1 VIELSTTKRV
11 ILGNEAIAFGALS
24 AGVSIAAG
32 YPGTPSTEI
41 IETLM
46 AYGKIYTEWSAN
58 EKVAFE
64 TAYGAAINGAFAL
77 TTMKHVGLNV
87 AADPLMSSSY
97 TGVEGALVIVS
108 ADDPSMW
115 SSQNEQDNRYYGLH
129 ALIPVIEPYD
139 PQSAHDLTIEAFKL
153 SNKVKHPV
161 ILRSTTRIG
170 HIRGPVELKPPSR
183 PILGKLIKDPK
194 RYVLVPE
201 NARRNRVE
209 QLKRWEKIEEEVEG
223 LNGLID
229 NDSEN
234 LIIASG
240 ISFGYVIDAMK
251 ELDIKANV
259 LRLSTPVP
267 IPKRLFLKAVSNS
280 KRVLIVEEGEP
291 IVEYQ
296 IKDLLYDQGIR
307 VELHGKDLVSRVGE
321 MTLDKVYYAFSKFL
335 G

>member
-183 PILGKLIKDPK
+183 PIWVNLSKT
-194 RYVLVPE
+194 
-201 NARRNRVE
+201 
-209 QLKRWEKIEEEVEG
+209 
-223 LNGLID
+223 LN
-229 NDSEN
+229 
-234 LIIASG
+234 
-240 ISFGYVIDAMK
+240 V
-251 ELDIKANV
+251 
-259 LRLSTPVP
+259 TC
-267 IPKRLFLKAVSNS
+267 
-280 KRVLIVEEGEP
+280 
-291 IVEYQ
+291 
-296 IKDLLYDQGIR
+296 
-307 VELHGKDLVSRVGE
+307 
-321 MTLDKVYYAFSKFL
+321 
-335 G
+335 